1 VVKRSSGGCRAWR
14 EVPGELRE
22 GFCGSYWE
30 NLGREAAAT
39 FLPVHCHAGAI
50 GARGQRFKRERV
62 PAGLSNAIC
71 PQGSVKSRF
80 TVVICNL
87 AENCTQGAR

>member
-1 VVKRSSGGCRAWR
+1 VR
-14 EVPGELRE
+14 EDIRGL
-22 GFCGSYWE
+22 YWE

-50 GARGQRFKRERV
+50 GARGHRFKRERV
-62 PAGLSNAIC
+62 PAGWYEGYLS
-71 PQGSVKSRF
+71 PGSVKSKF